1 MALPAILAAAGRA
14 AAALGASGG
23 SAVGAGAAASSAGTA
38 AGAGAV
44 GTGAA
49 AAGTTSRAL
58 PSILGRVS
66 GAVDK
71 AGAKAIDA
79 TVNAVNAANAN
90 PTMKAAKANPLVN
103 ESFAPGSTGNPLA
116 GLAGSAVRKTASEL
130 TQALGDF
137 GDDTAFSKNDA
148 GAARDIGY
156 TPFGPARPV
165 QGPPIG
171 IPEDKE
177 HRPAS
182 PTVIM
187 QGGAPGTG
195 ASAAPQSGGSETPAT
210 PVYSAPKVRGGS
222 TPYAA
227 PGSAVYSKPPAG
239 PYVQGMGDPFARRP
253 QFGAN
258 PFPGSSSSRPPQPP
272 GRGANPFETPGANP
286 FEHTPKVLG
295 RTGPAEDRVP
305 GPIPS
310 KVYPRGGDV
319 GNMRSV
325 LGDAAEV
332 MSRSRKRR

>member
-1 MALPAILAAAGRA
+1 MAIAAILAAAGRA

-23 SAVGAGAAASSAGTA
+23 AAAAGGSAVGAGAAATSAGATA

-44 GTGAA
+44 GTGAV

-66 GAVDK
+66 GAVDAAGYK
-71 AGAKAIDA
+71 ATDVITGAVKTAR
-79 TVNAVNAANAN
+79 AN
-90 PTMKAAKANPLVN
+90 PVVN
-103 ESFAPGSTGNPLA
+103 EAFAPGSTGKPMA
-116 GLAGSAVRKTASEL
+116 GLAGSAVRKTASEMG
-130 TQALGDF
+130 QAISHF
-137 GDDTAFSKNDA
+137 GDDTALSKNDA
-148 GAARDIGY
+148 SSPRDIGY
-156 TPFGPARPV
+156 SPFGPARPV

-187 QGGAPGTG
+187 QGDAPGTG
-195 ASAAPQSGGSETPAT
+195 AGAVPQSSGSGAPPT

-222 TPYAA
+222 TQYAA

-258 PFPGSSSSRPPQPP
+258 PFSGSSSSGPPQPP